1 MSSANDDRTVYFPA
15 LYWPISVL
23 PGEPQY
29 LYTVQDA
36 WRFTLFWTLI
46 VFEVCHLVASGY
58 ALAVQWRNWKVIFGV
73 VLAYLVL
80 AGVEALMAGS
90 VVGLLLGAVYT
101 AGDFR
106 MSTWVP
112 FIWAIINVLV
122 LILSSFSIQGGL

>member
-1 MSSANDDRTVYFPA
+1 MSSPNDDKTANFPA

-46 VFEVCHLVASGY
+46 MFEVCHLVASSY
-58 ALAVQWRNWKVIFGV
+58 ALAVQWRNWKAMFGV
-73 VLAYLVL
+73 VLVYLAL

-90 VVGLLLGAVYT
+90 VVGLLLGAVYK

-106 MSTWVP
+106 MSTWIP

>member
-1 MSSANDDRTVYFPA
+1 MSLPGHYETPHFPA
-15 LYWPISVL
+15 LYWPIGVL

-46 VFEVCHLVASGY
+46 VFELCHLAASSY
-58 ALAVQWRNWKVIFGV
+58 ALLVQWRNWKVMLGV
-73 VLAYLVL
+73 VPLYSVL

-90 VVGLLLGAVYT
+90 VVGLLLGAVYK

-106 MSTWVP
+106 MSTWLP

-122 LILSSFSIQGGL
+122 LILSSFSVQGGL

>member
-1 MSSANDDRTVYFPA
+1 MPSLDAYTTPHFPA

-29 LYTVQDA
+29 LYGVKDA

-58 ALAVQWRNWKVIFGV
+58 ALVVQWRNWKMMLGAMMVY
-73 VLAYLVL
+73 LAL

-90 VVGLLLGAVYT
+90 VVGLLY
-101 AGDFR
+101 
-106 MSTWVP
+106 
-112 FIWAIINVLV
+112 VLAQADSR
-122 LILSSFSIQGGL
+122 LYD

>member
-1 MSSANDDRTVYFPA
+1 MSLPEDYKTPYFPA

-46 VFEVCHLVASGY
+46 VFEVCHLAASSY
-58 ALAVQWRNWKVIFGV
+58 ALVVQWRNWKMMFGII
-73 VLAYLVL
+73 LIYALL

-90 VVGLLLGAVYT
+90 IVGLLLGAVYK
-101 AGDFR
+101 AGAFR
-106 MSTWVP
+106 MSTWIP
-112 FIWAIINVLV
+112 FIWAIINALV